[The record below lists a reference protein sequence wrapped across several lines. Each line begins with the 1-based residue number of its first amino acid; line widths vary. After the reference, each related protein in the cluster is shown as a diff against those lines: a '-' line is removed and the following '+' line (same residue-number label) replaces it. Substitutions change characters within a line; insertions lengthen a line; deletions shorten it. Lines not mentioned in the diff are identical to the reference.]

1 MQIFDKNRFLFGFT
15 LSWILGMPA
24 TTIAETHL
32 LDSDERKPVI
42 IQLERLPKIAPRDSE
57 EKKPIATQP
66 ERLPEIVPRE
76 SDEVKSARDRQK
88 ESRKNRAKLKNAILL
103 ERIGSQK
110 RGWTIKR
117 RDVRG
122 IEGIKNVIT
131 IEPKDNWLIIELG
144 EEIIVINPSEPR
156 RLPQILPLAPP
167 KDHKE
172 ERRGGAPQNP
182 CTHIPADDLDHA
194 SHPCAHIPADDL

>member
-24 TTIAETHL
+24 TAIAETHL

-42 IQLERLPKIAPRDSE
+42 IQLERLPKIAPRDSD

-66 ERLPEIVPRE
+66 ERSAEVVPRE
-76 SDEVKSARDRQK
+76 SDEVKSARDRQR
-88 ESRKNRAKLKNAILL
+88 ESRKNREKLKNAILL

-131 IEPKDNWLIIELG
+131 IEPKDNWLIIQLG

-156 RLPQILPLAPP
+156 RLPQILPQKQRLPEKAE
-167 KDHKE
+167 HQ
-172 ERRGGAPQNP
+172 RGIINIIVPQEP
-182 CTHIPADDLDHA
+182 VQVHIPADDLD
-194 SHPCAHIPADDL
+194 